1 MISSKSF
8 SIEKALDPIKEK
20 KLLALIYDIL
30 KKNHYNPINLDDN
43 FSKAVFKSFIN
54 ELDPAREFLLQSDIE
69 YFKKF
74 ETKIDDL
81 IKVNDLTFFYVTFD
95 RTMVRLKEYQEIY
108 EQILKSPN
116 DFFINDYRKT
126 DSLDADFPSSKTDLK
141 NNCRLKIKHFVL
153 DKILDIQDQE
163 VIKKQKKSRYEPKNF
178 ATIENESRA
187 LCLQKINRSFSNFE
201 NVDRDMYFGK
211 FLNSIVVQYDAHS
224 KYYNAEN
231 LEIYN
236 LSANG
241 KTEGLGIIWGYN
253 NNYLEVRQILIDGP
267 AWKDNKLEVGDL
279 LLKVAE
285 DNEEQIDVVGYNLND
300 LLKISKDKKK
310 GSTVKYTV
318 KKADGSIKIIPLKRE
333 LYDTEDT
340 SIKSSIIEKSGN
352 KFGLIYLSKFYK
364 EIFENIEKDAAK
376 DLILELELL
385 KKSGIKG
392 LIFDLRN
399 NSGGSLESVLEIAG
413 LFLDNVPI
421 VQIKSSNQK
430 VEVLTTKATKNIWEG
445 PLIILTNNETAAAS
459 EIFVAAIQDYNRGL
473 IIGEKSTFGQGT
485 LQGLIDLNQYN
496 SKKIPNEDD
505 GAVKITEKQYYRIN
519 GESIQKKGVLSDIKM
534 PRINDKYI
542 FLEKSFQNAIDWNKI
557 KPLEYKTY
565 NKADAFEKI
574 ITNSENRIIKNKN
587 FQLIQQ
593 FEDFYEN
600 GNNETSV
607 NLNLE
612 KYDALRSKKL
622 LEKKKYEVLDK
633 YKSGLIFKPVQEQN
647 ISKKDNYL
655 YEKKLIWLKK
665 LSKDINLEESVNVL
679 IDILK

>member
-1 MISSKSF
+1 MI
-8 SIEKALDPIKEK
+8 
-20 KLLALIYDIL
+20 IL
-30 KKNHYNPINLDDN
+30 
-43 FSKAVFKSFIN
+43 
-54 ELDPAREFLLQSDIE
+54 
-69 YFKKF
+69 
-74 ETKIDDL
+74 
-81 IKVNDLTFFYVTFD
+81 
-95 RTMVRLKEYQEIY
+95 
-108 EQILKSPN
+108 
-116 DFFINDYRKT
+116 
-126 DSLDADFPSSKTDLK
+126 SLPL
-141 NNCRLKIKHFVL
+141 
-153 DKILDIQDQE
+153 
-163 VIKKQKKSRYEPKNF
+163 PK
-178 ATIENESRA
+178 
-187 LCLQKINRSFSNFE
+187 
-201 NVDRDMYFGK
+201 
-211 FLNSIVVQYDAHS
+211 
-224 KYYNAEN
+224 
-231 LEIYN
+231 
-236 LSANG
+236 
-241 KTEGLGIIWGYN
+241 
-253 NNYLEVRQILIDGP
+253 
-267 AWKDNKLEVGDL
+267 
-279 LLKVAE
+279 
-285 DNEEQIDVVGYNLND
+285 ND

-430 VEVLTTKATKNIWEG
+430 VQVLTTKTTKNIWEG

-519 GESIQKKGVLSDIKM
+519 GESIQKKGVISDIKM

-557 KPLEYKTY
+557 KPL
-565 NKADAFEKI
+565 
-574 ITNSENRIIKNKN
+574 
-587 FQLIQQ
+587 
-593 FEDFYEN
+593 
-600 GNNETSV
+600 
-607 NLNLE
+607 
-612 KYDALRSKKL
+612 
-622 LEKKKYEVLDK
+622 
-633 YKSGLIFKPVQEQN
+633 
-647 ISKKDNYL
+647 
-655 YEKKLIWLKK
+655 
-665 LSKDINLEESVNVL
+665 
-679 IDILK
+679 